1 MIDSVTGCAWISPKN
16 PRIGLTKNKPKAEIL
31 LLLLLIKTII
41 YLKSLN
47 LCKINV
53 MLSMLNLV
61 KIYVINKNKV

>member
-31 LLLLLIKTII
+31 LLLLIKTII

-53 MLSMLNLV
+53 ILSMLNLV

>member
-31 LLLLLIKTII
+31 LLLIKTII

-53 MLSMLNLV
+53 ILSMLNLV